1 MRFVKTSALP
11 GRYRRFGIGL
21 QLSKMMYMVNAPAA
35 MAAASSD
42 AASAQPAASTELPAV
57 AVQGTALA
65 DPTVGYRPRT
75 SETASGIATKIS
87 DIPQSVA
94 VVSSSV
100 MQDQQARTL
109 DDVLSNVSGITQTT
123 TLGGTRDA
131 FIK

>member
-1 MRFVKTSALP
+1 
-11 GRYRRFGIGL
+11 
-21 QLSKMMYMVNAPAA
+21 MYLATAPAA
-35 MAAASSD
+35 LAAAPAD
-42 AASAQPAASTELPAV
+42 GTGAPPAASTELPAV
-57 AVQGTALA
+57 AVQAAALA
-65 DPTVGYRPRT
+65 EPTVGYRPRT

-109 DDVLSNVSGITQTT
+109 DDVLGNVSGITQTN

-131 FIK
+131 FIKRGFGS